1 VVLGTP
7 AYMSPEQ
14 CAGLGE
20 LDGRSD
26 VYSLGVVM
34 YECLTGRI
42 PFGGGVSQIVAAHL
56 AQPPLHPSVL
66 IHSIDPALEAVVL
79 RAMEKDPD
87 RRFQTM
93 DEMGG
98 ALAATARS
106 PTRAPATRRRRLAV
120 ALGTGAAAVV
130 AAGLTLALGTRPG
143 PARPGDAD
151 AVAVATREPADA
163 SAPPGPAPV
172 RATTPPPA
180 LDAAATLA
188 PALDAPTPQ
197 DPRAAAYDAFV
208 TAAQAG
214 DVATAVDRWRHIPE
228 ASEYHGRGL
237 SEYTQ
242 LRDSWV
248 AAREGE
254 ASKLIAEGR
263 CDESVQL
270 AHQVHDLF
278 PERAAGAIAIAAR
291 CRPADP
297 RRPRPQPPAATATRP
312 QPPAA
317 TVIRPQPPAATVIRP
332 QPPAATAIRPQPSA
346 ATATRPQPP
355 AATAT
360 RPQPPAATAIRPQP
374 PAATATRSPV
384 TPAARALE
392 EARAAMEQR
401 KYTVAL
407 DKAES
412 VLRTS
417 PANADA
423 LRIAVLAACKLRD
436 ARRAA
441 DYIRRT
447 RAELRAMARQVCAT
461 NGVVLP

>member
-1 VVLGTP
+1 
-7 AYMSPEQ
+7 
-14 CAGLGE
+14 
-20 LDGRSD
+20 
-26 VYSLGVVM
+26 
-34 YECLTGRI
+34 
-42 PFGGGVSQIVAAHL
+42 
-56 AQPPLHPSVL
+56 
-66 IHSIDPALEAVVL
+66 
-79 RAMEKDPD
+79 
-87 RRFQTM
+87 
-93 DEMGG
+93 
-98 ALAATARS
+98 
-106 PTRAPATRRRRLAV
+106 V

-317 TVIRPQPPAATVIRP
+317 T
-332 QPPAATAIRPQPSA
+332 
-346 ATATRPQPP
+346 
-355 AATAT
+355 AT